1 MKNKTVI
8 TKDIYLECNDIV
20 FKYYYN
26 TLLII
31 YEVLLAIF
39 VIVLFALKDYIFA
52 LIFFGVLIA
61 VPFLLNKFLKG
72 KSVKRIESIFTEDF
86 NLEYE
91 YTFNEKD
98 FIVKICKNELTKEIS
113 YEYRN
118 LIRVVEKSNRVYIFI
133 HKSSA
138 FALDKNGF
146 SYDDKHN
153 FRSFL
158 KSKVTKYEVIE

>member
-61 VPFLLNKFLKG
+61 VPFLLNKFLKDG
-72 KSVKRIESIFTEDF
+72 KKYNSIYILNNINYYLNLKNKNNLKIFSNFIQIIEPLFYI
-86 NLEYE
+86 
-91 YTFNEKD
+91 EKIVSMGQLTQ
-98 FIVKICKNELTKEIS
+98 FILFLPKKKNT
-113 YEYRN
+113 Y
-118 LIRVVEKSNRVYIFI
+118 
-133 HKSSA
+133 
-138 FALDKNGF
+138 
-146 SYDDKHN
+146 N
-153 FRSFL
+153 F
-158 KSKVTKYEVIE
+158 KYYH